1 MRRSLVAL
9 LAPGSVEAEVGRV
22 QQRIFHDHGFV
33 SSVALPPLVP
43 VAFLAGEPPA
53 AQDQDQDQDQERVHR
68 DLLARLNA
76 AVSAPYRVMLAG
88 AQWCDGW
95 LYLRVD
101 SGGVW
106 GALRAAAAANEAP
119 GWFPASE
126 GFFLGCREAGVEQR
140 GLIQPLLPSGGFTS
154 SRLAVVLL
162 DTAEEENVWWR
173 RVSMEILDEIP
184 LRGRRS

>member
-1 MRRSLVAL
+1 MTRSLVAL

-33 SSVALPPLVP
+33 SSVALPALVP
-43 VAFLAGEPPA
+43 VAFLSGEPSA
-53 AQDQDQDQDQERVHR
+53 AQDQERAHR

-76 AVSAPYRVMLAG
+76 AVSAPYRVTLAG

-106 GALRAAAAANEAP
+106 SALRAAAAANEAP
-119 GWFPASE
+119 GWFPACE
-126 GFFLGCREAGVEQR
+126 GFFLGCREAGAEQR
-140 GLIQPLLPSGGFTS
+140 GLIQPLLPAGGFTS

-162 DTAEEENVWWR
+162 DAAEEAHAWWR

>member
-22 QQRIFHDHGFV
+22 QQGIFHDHGFV
-33 SSVALPPLVP
+33 SSVALPALVP

-53 AQDQDQDQDQERVHR
+53 ART
-68 DLLARLNA
+68 LLARLNA
-76 AVSAPYRVMLAG
+76 AVSAPYRVTLAG

-106 GALRAAAAANEAP
+106 SALRAAAAANEAP
-119 GWFPASE
+119 GWFPACE
-126 GFFLGCREAGVEQR
+126 GFFLGCREAGVEKR

-154 SRLAVVLL
+154 SRLAVVML
-162 DTAEEENVWWR
+162 DASEEGDAWWR
-173 RVSMEILDEIP
+173 CVSMEILDEIP